1 MQRIFEGLG
10 SRFLVGSIATFILT
24 FVLSF
29 SYTPLLSILVFM
41 LVAAVAAMALR
52 EYYEIAKKKGLV
64 PREKT
69 GVAFAIFYV
78 GSVFFS
84 VRAPG
89 FELLPLAII
98 AIAMVSS
105 FCAYFIE
112 GKNPLENIAITLFG
126 ILYLAI
132 PMGCTLKINYFFPIN
147 DLQEGRAWL
156 IYLLIITYLTDS
168 CGLFFGKTFGKR
180 KLAPLISPNKT
191 WAGAV
196 GAFFC
201 ALLAGLLFAYC
212 ANHPLITWLPLKMGY
227 VESLFLSG
235 GLSILAQL
243 GDLSESLL
251 KRDVGVKDSS
261 KIPGL
266 GGMLD
271 VIDSL
276 IFTAPFLYL
285 YLSFYHAS

>member
-1 MQRIFEGLG
+1 MHKVFEGLG
-10 SRFLVGSIATFILT
+10 QRFMIGSLATLLLSS
-24 FVLSF
+24 VLYF
-29 SYTPLLSILVFM
+29 SYTPLLSILVFI
-41 LVAAVAAMALR
+41 LVAAVTATALR
-52 EYYEIAKKKGLV
+52 EYYEIAKKKGLA

-69 GVAFAIFYV
+69 GIAFAIFYV
-78 GSVFFS
+78 AGIFFS
-84 VRAPG
+84 VNAPN
-89 FELLPLAII
+89 FDLLPLAIL
-98 AIAMVSS
+98 AVAMVSS
-105 FCAYFIE
+105 FCAYFIG
-112 GKNPLENIAITLFG
+112 GKNPLENIAVTLFG
-126 ILYLAI
+126 ILYLAV
-132 PMGCTLKINYFFPIN
+132 PMGCTLKINYFFPI
-147 DLQEGRAWL
+147 DGIQEGRAWL

-201 ALLAGLLFAYC
+201 ALFAGLLFAYF
-212 ANHPLITWLPLKMGY
+212 ANRPSGVLLPLRIGY
-227 VESLFLSG
+227 VESVLLSG

-285 YLSFYHAS
+285 YLSFYHTS